1 LINIGGFFGVA
12 TAYLAKYVGF
22 WAAYLLPGII
32 YFLLPVLLFFV
43 NHKLVKHPPGGTALG
58 DFVSVNML
66 CLRKAGLKG
75 FGRKG
80 FWEHA
85 KPSVLAASGDTRHVN
100 WTDDFVEDTRRTM
113 AACAIFLF
121 FPIQQINDGGLG
133 AAANAQSAALT
144 SNGVPNDVLDNLN
157 PLAIIVLIPIMNHGI
172 YPLLRRLGIRFG
184 PIARMTFGFFI
195 AAIGAVAYVI
205 IQHYIYKTSPC
216 GKFATDCDI
225 GDGVSPLS
233 LWLYAIPTAVTACSE
248 VFINVTAFGLAYS
261 RAPPNMKG
269 FVMSL
274 QLFMTAIS
282 TAISLATADALKD
295 PNFVIAFA
303 VPCGIGFGTAFIF
316 YYLFRH
322 LDDEDFFVHVD
333 DIVVPGGP
341 NRSSDEEHSSITSK
355 EVNQEKL

>member
-1 LINIGGFFGVA
+1 M
-12 TAYLAKYVGF
+12 
-22 WAAYLLPGII
+22 
-32 YFLLPVLLFFV
+32 LPVLLFFI
-43 NHKLVKHPPGGTALG
+43 NNKLVKHPPGGTALG
-58 DFVSVNML
+58 DFISVNIL
-66 CLRKAGLKG
+66 CLKKAGLKG

-80 FWEHA
+80 FWNHA

-157 PLAIIVLIPIMNHGI
+157 PLSIIILIPIMNHGV
-172 YPLLRRLGIRFG
+172 YPLLRKMGIRFG

-195 AAIGAVAYVI
+195 AAIGAVAYVV
-205 IQHYIYKTSPC
+205 IQHFIYKTSPC
-216 GKFATDCDI
+216 GKYATDCDI

-303 VPCGIGFGTAFIF
+303 VPCGVGFGTAFLF
-316 YYLFRH
+316 YYLFRE
-322 LDDEDFFVHVD
+322 LDNEDFFVHVD
-333 DIVVPGGP
+333 DVVVPGRQ
-341 NRSSDEEHSSITSK
+341 NHSLDEEHRSSISSK
-355 EVNQEKL
+355 DAQHEKL